1 MGHREN
7 GQKISAQGG
16 GFAMTWMFGGKRRT
30 FAINSW
36 ICLIAAGLVPLLAT
50 WYLAA
55 TLYLVFHDQML
66 ASLIS
71 HQTDVQYAYE
81 DQIAE
86 LRTQLDRET
95 SRSLMD
101 RQTLN
106 TTVRDLTERS
116 LQLESRAVIVDRLVA
131 RNTKLPIAPKAGPAV
146 SQNPLL
152 TPDRDAGLPGN
163 VRAYNGPEAGPSP
176 AEPSGADTLR
186 LKAYP
191 EDGETPPASS
201 PLGDQRSDLAAPA
214 FDSLATPRA
223 ITRVLSNIEQTQE
236 HTLAAL
242 REPAMRSITKFRT
255 ALMDTGL
262 SSRLAQA
269 SARLVPAD
277 VGGPFVPLPNSDRA
291 GDFDQNAAVLDDA
304 FDQVEKLNALT
315 AKVPLRKP
323 LSGPLEVTSPFGA
336 RIDPFYGRPAMHTG
350 IDFRESYGDGVRATA
365 AGVITIAGSDGG
377 YGTMVEID
385 HGNGLSTRYAH
396 LSSVSVVPNQ
406 KVAAGD
412 LVGHAGSS
420 GRATGPHLHYETRVN
435 GEPVDP
441 LRFLK
446 AGARLFED

>member
-7 GQKISAQGG
+7 GQTISAQGA
-16 GFAMTWMFGGKRRT
+16 GFAVTWMFGGKRRT
-30 FAINSW
+30 FAPKSW
-36 ICLIAAGLVPLLAT
+36 ISLVAASVLVLLGA
-50 WYLAA
+50 WYLMA

-116 LQLESRAVIVDRLVA
+116 LRLESRAATVDRLVA
-131 RNTKLPIAPKAGPAV
+131 RDTKLAVAPKAGPAT

-152 TPDRDAGLPGN
+152 VPDHDAGLPAN
-163 VRAYNGPEAGPSP
+163 VRAYMGQDAGPMP
-176 AEPSGADTLR
+176 AEPRGGDTLR
-186 LKAYP
+186 LKTYP
-191 EDGETPPASS
+191 ENGETALVPA
-201 PLGDQRSDLAAPA
+201 PHGNQRSELAAPTPE
-214 FDSLATPRA
+214 DLATPGA
-223 ITRVLSNIEQTQE
+223 ITRVLSNVEQIQE
-236 HTLAAL
+236 HTLGTL
-242 REPAMRSITKFRT
+242 REPTMRSIAKYRT
-255 ALMDTGL
+255 ALLDTGL
-262 SSRLAQA
+262 SSRLVQA
-269 SARLVPAD
+269 SARQTPAE
-277 VGGPFVPLPNSDRA
+277 VGGPFVPLPATDRA
-291 GDFDQNAAVLDDA
+291 EDFDQNAAILGDA
-304 FDQVEKLNALT
+304 FDQAEKLDALV

-323 LSGPLEVTSPFGA
+323 ISGPLEVTSPFGA

-365 AGVITIAGSDGG
+365 AGVVTIAGSDGG

-396 LSSVSVVPNQ
+396 LSHVSVVPNQ
-406 KVAAGD
+406 KIAAGD

-420 GRATGPHLHYETRVN
+420 GRATGPHLHYETRIN

-441 LRFLK
+441 ARFLK
-446 AGARLFED
+446 AGAKLFED

>member
-223 ITRVLSNIEQTQE
+223 ITRVLSNI
-236 HTLAAL
+236 
-242 REPAMRSITKFRT
+242 
-255 ALMDTGL
+255 
-262 SSRLAQA
+262 
-269 SARLVPAD
+269 
-277 VGGPFVPLPNSDRA
+277 
-291 GDFDQNAAVLDDA
+291 
-304 FDQVEKLNALT
+304 
-315 AKVPLRKP
+315 
-323 LSGPLEVTSPFGA
+323 
-336 RIDPFYGRPAMHTG
+336 
-350 IDFRESYGDGVRATA
+350 
-365 AGVITIAGSDGG
+365 
-377 YGTMVEID
+377 
-385 HGNGLSTRYAH
+385 
-396 LSSVSVVPNQ
+396 
-406 KVAAGD
+406 
-412 LVGHAGSS
+412 
-420 GRATGPHLHYETRVN
+420 
-435 GEPVDP
+435 
-441 LRFLK
+441 
-446 AGARLFED
+446 

>member
-1 MGHREN
+1 MGHRDRS
-7 GQKISAQGG
+7 QTISATSGW
-16 GFAMTWMFGGKRRT
+16 FSVTWIFGDKRRT
-30 FAINSW
+30 FAPNWW
-36 ICLIAAGLVPLLAT
+36 ICLLVAGVLPLLGA

-95 SRSLMD
+95 SRGLMD

-116 LQLESRAVIVDRLVA
+116 LRLESRAAAVDRLVA
-131 RNTKLPIAPKAGPAV
+131 RDTKLAGGPKTSSAAL
-146 SQNPLL
+146 QNPLL
-152 TPDRDAGLPGN
+152 APDRDAGLPAS
-163 VRAYNGPEAGPSP
+163 VRAYAGQDAGPRD
-176 AEPSGADTLR
+176 GDTLR
-186 LKAYP
+186 LKTYP
-191 EDGETPPASS
+191 ENGETGLVPTPRGEQHSE
-201 PLGDQRSDLAAPA
+201 LAAPA
-214 FDSLATPRA
+214 VDDPAQRRA
-223 ITRVLSNIEQTQE
+223 ITRVLASVEQLQE
-236 HTLAAL
+236 HTLGVL
-242 REPAMRSITKFRT
+242 REPTMRSIAKYKT
-255 ALMDTGL
+255 ALLDTGL
-262 SSRLAQA
+262 GSRLSQA
-269 SARLVPAD
+269 PTHQIPAD

-291 GDFDQNAAVLDDA
+291 EDFDQNAAILGDA
-304 FDQVEKLNALT
+304 FDQAEKLDALV

-323 LSGPLEVTSPFGA
+323 ISGPLEVTSPFGA
-336 RIDPFYGRPAMHTG
+336 RIDPFYGRAAMHTG

-365 AGVITIAGSDGG
+365 AGVVTIAGSDGG

-441 LRFLK
+441 VRFLK
-446 AGARLFED
+446 AGAKLFEE